1 LKRHNRNRS
10 PCHWSLHR
18 SRFDDCLTIH
28 SFHTSIW
35 GGIFPAVV
43 VVVVVVLAAAE
54 IAAAQS

>member
-1 LKRHNRNRS
+1 
-10 PCHWSLHR
+10 
-18 SRFDDCLTIH
+18 LTIH